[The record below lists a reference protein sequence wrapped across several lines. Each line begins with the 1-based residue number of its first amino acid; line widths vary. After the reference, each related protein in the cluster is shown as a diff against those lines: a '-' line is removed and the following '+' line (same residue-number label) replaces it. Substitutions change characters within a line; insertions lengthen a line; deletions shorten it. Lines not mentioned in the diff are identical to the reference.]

1 MKLSLSTLLGK
12 LPRPATA
19 EWPDGVFDV
28 EAMAHG
34 TMSLQVFAPRG
45 EDRQRPHAQDE
56 LYIVAAGTSD
66 FIRDGERVEVAAGDA
81 LFVRAGIEHRFVGM
95 SDDFVTWVIF
105 WGPDG
110 GEAPAPSP
118 SVFAAIDA

>member
-1 MKLSLSTLLGK
+1 MKLSLPALVGK

-19 EWPDGVFDV
+19 EWPDGVFDI
-28 EAMAHG
+28 EALAHG

-45 EDRQRPHAQDE
+45 EDRQQPHDQDE

-66 FIRDGERVEVAAGDA
+66 FIRDGEEESVAASDA
-81 LFVRAGIEHRFVGM
+81 LFVRAGIEHRFFNM

-105 WGPDG
+105 WGPAG

>member
-1 MKLSLSTLLGK
+1 MKLSLSTLLGR

-56 LYIVAAGTSD
+56 LYIVASGTSE
-66 FIRDGERVEVAAGDA
+66 FIRDGERAQVAAGDA
-81 LFVRAGIEHRFVGM
+81 LFVRAGVEHRFVDM

-105 WGPDG
+105 WGPEG